1 MEGQA
6 DKDFV
11 ERRREHRL
19 PYQERIIFSDGRQS
33 TTSYAINFSR
43 GGIFMTSLD
52 PLPMNTVGYVAFL
65 LHSHPTSLC
74 VKARVAHIV
83 FDRQRCEVDCGMGFQ
98 FVDLNDSHRA
108 IINTH
113 ILNVQ
118 TSYLELKRI
127 LAAPTPNATELQ
139 RALRQTPR
147 LQGLDLLG
155 LRYKVNRV
163 CTVFET
169 PTDFGLD
176 DADKMTA

>member
-1 MEGQA
+1 MDTQR
-6 DKDFV
+6 DKTFV

-33 TTSYAINFSR
+33 TTSYAINISR

-65 LHSHPTSLC
+65 LQSHPTSLC

-98 FVDLNDSHRA
+98 FVDMNESQRA

-118 TSYLELKRI
+118 SSYLELKRI
-127 LAAPTPNATELQ
+127 LAAPSPNATELE
-139 RALRQTPR
+139 RALRRVPR
-147 LQGLDLLG
+147 LQGHDLLS

-163 CTVFET
+163 CTVFES
-169 PTDFGLD
+169 PVELL
-176 DADKMTA
+176 TA